1 MPRGELPELIRG
13 LLEPSAYPHPVDTV
27 ELVQTHISYVFLAGD
42 FVYKVKKPVDFGFLN
57 FTTLAR
63 RRYYCQQ
70 EVLLNRRLC
79 PDTYLGVVRIAGEG
93 RRVRVEGR
101 GKVLE
106 YAVKMRR
113 LPALRMMDRLLAD
126 GRVSP
131 TMVEAVARRL
141 ADFHARSETGPG
153 IDRYGSLAVIDG
165 NWQENFRQWE
175 PYLDDTITA
184 EQDRYLRAY
193 VRSFSIRRRALLE
206 QRVRQG
212 RIRDCH
218 GDIRLDAV
226 CFTDGVCIFDCI
238 EFNRRFRYSDVAS
251 DIAFL
256 AMDLDYHGRP
266 DLSER
271 LVQTYSRAAGDPQVL
286 ELIDFYKC
294 YRAAVRGK
302 VEGFR
307 LTQPEVR
314 PAERREARQAARAYF
329 RLACRYAA
337 AQPPPALIITC
348 GLVATGKTAIARAL
362 GETLDAPVISS
373 DVVRKELA
381 GLEPEERRFEPFER
395 GIYSP
400 AFTARTYDAMLE
412 RGRALLAQ
420 GRSVLLDATFG
431 RRRPAPEGAGAGR
444 GDGRPLRLRGVPGGG
459 SGHPPPAGRTPARRR
474 RRLRRPPRDLRG
486 AGPGLRAGHGA
497 AGART
502 HSAGLRPAAG
512 PVRAGGAPPRGRA
525 AGAAG
530 LNLALRANQ
539 EPSAP
544 RRTQVAP
551 PWRQVC

>member
-1 MPRGELPELIRG
+1 MPQGELPELIRA
-13 LLEPSAYPHPVDTV
+13 LLEPSVYPHPVDTV

-93 RRVRVEGR
+93 RRLRVDGR

-141 ADFHARSETGPG
+141 ADFHARSETGPS

-165 NWQENFRQWE
+165 NWQENFHQWE

-184 EQDRYLRAY
+184 QQDRYLRAY

-206 QRVRQG
+206 ERVRQG
-212 RIRDCH
+212 HIRDCH

-238 EFNRRFRYSDVAS
+238 EFNRRFRYSDVAA

-271 LVQTYSRAAGDPQVL
+271 LVQTYARAAGDRQAL
-286 ELIDFYKC
+286 QLIDFYKC

-314 PAERREARQAARAYF
+314 PTERHQARQAARTYF

-337 AQPPPALIITC
+337 VQPPPALIITC
-348 GLVATGKTAIARAL
+348 GLVATGKSAIAHAL
-362 GETLDAPVISS
+362 GEALDAPVISS

-381 GLEPEERRFEPFER
+381 GLAPQEHRFEPFER

-400 AFTARTYDAMLE
+400 DFTARTYDAMLE
-412 RGRALLAQ
+412 RGRGLLAE

-431 RRRPAPEGAGAGR
+431 RRDQRQRARALAEEMGARFLCLECRAEEAVIRRRLAERLRTGGDASDARPEIYEAQVQVFEPVTELPPHEHAAV
-444 GDGRPLRLRGVPGGG
+444 DCGRPLAHCLLE
-459 SGHPPPAGRTPARRR
+459 ARRLVDE
-474 RRLRRPPRDLRG
+474 RL
-486 AGPGLRAGHGA
+486 
-497 AGART
+497 
-502 HSAGLRPAAG
+502 
-512 PVRAGGAPPRGRA
+512 APP
-525 AGAAG
+525 
-530 LNLALRANQ
+530 
-539 EPSAP
+539 
-544 RRTQVAP
+544 VA
-551 PWRQVC
+551 

>member
-13 LLEPSAYPHPVDTV
+13 LLEPSAYPHPVNTV

-42 FVYKVKKPVDFGFLN
+42 FAYKVKKPVDFGFLN

-63 RRYYCQQ
+63 RRHYCQQ
-70 EVLLNRRLC
+70 EVVLNRRLC
-79 PDTYLGVVRIAGEG
+79 PDTYLGVVRITREG
-93 RRVRVEGR
+93 RRLRLEGR

-141 ADFHARSETGPG
+141 ADFHAHSETGPR
-153 IDRYGSLAVIDG
+153 IDRYGSPAVIDG
-165 NWQENFRQWE
+165 NWQENFEQWA

-184 EQDRYLRAY
+184 GQDRYLRAY
-193 VRSFSIRRRALLE
+193 VRNFLIRRRTLLE
-206 QRVRQG
+206 ERVGQG

-218 GDIRLDAV
+218 GDVRLDAV

-238 EFNRRFRYSDVAS
+238 EFNRRFRYSDVAA

-256 AMDLDYHGRP
+256 AMDLEYHGRP

-271 LVQTYSRAAGDPQVL
+271 LVRTYARAAGDAQAL
-286 ELIDFYKC
+286 ELVDFYKC

-314 PAERREARQAARAYF
+314 PTERRQARQAARAYF

-337 AQPPPALIITC
+337 AQPPPVLIITC
-348 GLVATGKTAIARAL
+348 GLVASGKTAIARAL
-362 GETLDAPVISS
+362 GEALDAPVISS

-381 GLEPEERRFEPFER
+381 GLSPEEHRFEPFER

-412 RGRALLAQ
+412 RARGLLAE
-420 GRSVLLDATFG
+420 GRSVLLDGTFG
-431 RRRPAPEGAGAGR
+431 RRDQRQKARGLAEEMGGRFVCVECRAEEAVIHRRLAERLRTGGDASDARPEIYEAQLQVFEPVTDLRPHEYVSLDCA
-444 GDGRPLRLRGVPGGG
+444 RPLGQCVLE
-459 SGHPPPAGRTPARRR
+459 ARRLVDE
-474 RRLRRPPRDLRG
+474 RL
-486 AGPGLRAGHGA
+486 
-497 AGART
+497 
-502 HSAGLRPAAG
+502 
-512 PVRAGGAPPRGRA
+512 APPTA
-525 AGAAG
+525 
-530 LNLALRANQ
+530 
-539 EPSAP
+539 
-544 RRTQVAP
+544 
-551 PWRQVC
+551 